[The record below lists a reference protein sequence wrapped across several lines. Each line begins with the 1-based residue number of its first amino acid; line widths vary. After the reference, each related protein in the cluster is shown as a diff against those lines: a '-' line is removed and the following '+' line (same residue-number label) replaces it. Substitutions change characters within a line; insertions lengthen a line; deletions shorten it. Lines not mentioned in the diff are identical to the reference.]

1 MYVYISSYNV
11 KYQQYCK
18 TIELSFKSQLIN
30 CNNEKCK
37 LWKIKLRSNLVI
49 FE

>member
-1 MYVYISSYNV
+1 M
-11 KYQQYCK
+11 K
-18 TIELSFKSQLIN
+18 LSFKSQLIN

-49 FE
+49 LII